1 MQRKHKLKEI
11 PCSSL
16 DGGERIPLSIRFS
29 SIVLRFSPKQTIY
42 QLIISSE
49 RSHIKLL
56 SIIMSVE
63 AVAAAAPAAPSV
75 ATPKSK
81 KVAAKKTSVKK
92 VIATHPTFASMIAT
106 AVTALKERNGSSR
119 QAILKY
125 ILANFKVGDADKAQG
140 HVRIA
145 LRKMIAAKKIVAGGA
160 AGKKGSGCFKL
171 PAPVKAEKPA
181 KKTVKKPVAKKA
193 AKKPAVKK
201 VAAKPAA
208 KKAVNKPA
216 AKKPAAKKPAAK
228 KPAAKKPAAKKVAAK
243 K

>member
-1 MQRKHKLKEI
+1 
-11 PCSSL
+11 
-16 DGGERIPLSIRFS
+16 
-29 SIVLRFSPKQTIY
+29 
-42 QLIISSE
+42 
-49 RSHIKLL
+49 
-56 SIIMSVE
+56 MSVE
-63 AVAAAAPAAPSV
+63 AVAAAAPAV

-81 KVAAKKTSVKK
+81 KVAAKKTSSVKK
-92 VIATHPTFASMIAT
+92 VTAAHPTFASMIAT

-125 ILANFKVGDADKAQG
+125 ILANFKVGDAAKAQG

-181 KKTVKKPVAKKA
+181 KKTVKKA

-208 KKAVNKPA
+208 KKAV
-216 AKKPAAKKPAAK
+216 KKPAAKKPAAK
-228 KPAAKKPAAKKVAAK
+228 KPATKKPAAKKPASKKVAAK
-243 K
+243 